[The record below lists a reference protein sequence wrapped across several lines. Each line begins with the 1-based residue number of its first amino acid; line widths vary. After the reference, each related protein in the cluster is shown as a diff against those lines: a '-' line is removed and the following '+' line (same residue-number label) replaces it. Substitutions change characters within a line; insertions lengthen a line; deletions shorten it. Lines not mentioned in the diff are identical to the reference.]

1 MNLNLSIV
9 PYIPLLMN
17 FDKDKFLNEV
27 KDCLCTNTESGTLT
41 LYGLSPEKNLSNK
54 NYGLDESATKQ
65 WF

>member
-27 KDCLCTNTESGTLT
+27 KDTYVQIQRVALLHVIR
-41 LYGLSPEKNLSNK
+41 
-54 NYGLDESATKQ
+54 A
-65 WF
+65 